1 MSIAP
6 YVLTASAEADVRGI
20 VRYTRQQWGDT
31 QVRAYMGK
39 LERGI
44 ARLAAG
50 QGIFKDLGTLH
61 PALRMAYCEHH
72 YIFCLQREDAP
83 PLIVAILHER
93 MSLMTR
99 LADRLA

>member
-1 MSIAP
+1 MTIPP
-6 YVLTASAEADVRGI
+6 YVLTAAAEADVRGI
-20 VRYTRQQWGDT
+20 IRYTRQQWGDV
-31 QVRAYMGK
+31 QMRAYMDK

-50 QGIFKDLGTLH
+50 EGTFKDLGALY

-72 YIFCLQREDAP
+72 YIFCLRRENAP

-93 MSLMTR
+93 MNLMTR